1 MTEKRRTLIIGGGS
15 IGERHLRCFQQTG
28 RADVMLCEINDDLRE
43 TLRDRYQLAQ
53 VFGTFEE
60 ALAAKPDIAVICT
73 PAHLHIPMA
82 RQLAERDISF
92 LMEKP
97 VSTSLEG
104 VAELATL
111 IDEKNLLT
119 GVAYVHRSN
128 PLLAG
133 MRDAIRAGR
142 FGKPLQINGIS
153 GQHFPYYR
161 PAYREIYY
169 TKHETGGGAIQDAL
183 THLLNLGEWFVGPIT
198 DVVADADHNALE
210 GVEVEDSVNVLARH
224 SRLMGSYTL
233 NQHQSANETQV
244 TVICENATVRFEGH
258 KGRWSYLTEP
268 ETEWQLGEEL
278 TFERDTL
285 FINQANAFLD
295 CWAQRTPFVCTLGE
309 GVQTLKVALA
319 ILESVSDKS
328 WKKISV

>member
-1 MTEKRRTLIIGGGS
+1 MTQQWKTLIIGGGS

-28 RADVMLCEINDDLRE
+28 RTEVMLCEINADLRE
-43 TLRDRYQLAQ
+43 TLRERYQLAEP
-53 VFGTFEE
+53 FETLE
-60 ALAAKPDIAVICT
+60 EGLSANPDIAVICT

-82 RQLAERDISF
+82 TQIAEQNVSF
-92 LMEKP
+92 LLEKP

-104 VAELATL
+104 VADLSKVIA
-111 IDEKNLLT
+111 EKELLT

-133 MRDAIRAGR
+133 MRDAIHSGR
-142 FGKPLQINGIS
+142 FGKPLQINCIS

-161 PAYREIYY
+161 PAYRQIYY
-169 TKHETGGGAIQDAL
+169 TQHAMGGGAVQDAL

-198 DVVADADHNALE
+198 EVVADADHNALA
-210 GVEVEDSVNVLARH
+210 GVDVEDSVNVLARH
-224 SRLMGSYTL
+224 DHLMASYTL
-233 NQHQSANETQV
+233 NQHQAANETQV

-258 KGRWSYLTEP
+258 NGRWRYLTEP

-285 FINQANAFLD
+285 FINQANTFLD
-295 CWAQRTPFVCTLGE
+295 CFEQRAPFLCTLDE

-319 ILESVSDKS
+319 ILDSVSDKS
-328 WKKISV
+328 WKKIPT